1 MKLAQLCLLALWL
14 GHAAGDQ
21 VGGGLQKVLELM
33 ENCRSKG
40 EKQLDEE
47 QHTFMKYRTWKE
59 GRQMELESELQ
70 EARDKVQDLIQEAE
84 DGEAQLEVLTQD
96 IAELNDFMGKA
107 EVEKAEATEV
117 RKAERAEFKELQ
129 EEQRRSADALQN
141 AISRLQQP
149 HPMDAD
155 KADALLQQITQAG
168 ASYQPAL
175 SAYLQMKEGST
186 QGQLRG
192 NPALKLMKDLR
203 EKFRNE
209 RLEADSA
216 EQTKENDYTRLIKN
230 LDRRVERSKKEKE
243 NKEVSQGII
252 STEVAKARSDLAETQ
267 DAMKEAEKLLSD
279 LLTTWKAKSSIF
291 EMNEQVRK
299 EEQEVLTQAIEVVR
313 QSSKALLQETSQ
325 VKTVPVVV
333 SFLQDSQSQTQ
344 RDASDI
350 QGKEESTGSAGA
362 ASAGPLTKVIKMVYA
377 LKTQKQ
383 EELLDMADKK
393 AWCDKENATNW
404 VKLEESSTAVETLSG
419 QQEKNEAKLEDM
431 QEEVKTL
438 GEEQSKLLKHIN
450 SSTQQRADEEADN
463 KAALEEAREGAAAA
477 EQAMEILGRFY
488 NSMPSLL
495 QGAEEQSQ
503 AHSEAPDAEEY
514 KGREGKG
521 IVDVLEVVVSDYHK
535 EEAEAKAAEE
545 ESVREFDKLMM
556 DLKESAAKKKAR
568 QEHLRR
574 KVDELESELATIQD
588 ELASSSEQLKEA
600 TSYDEELRNNCIGK
614 TESREER
621 IARRKEEIAA
631 LKQANEELKE
641 QSGLTPV
648 EEANLEL
655 QR

>member
-1 MKLAQLCLLALWL
+1 
-14 GHAAGDQ
+14 
-21 VGGGLQKVLELM
+21 M
-33 ENCRSKG
+33 E
-40 EKQLDEE
+40 
-47 QHTFMKYRTWKE
+47 
-59 GRQMELESELQ
+59 
-70 EARDKVQDLIQEAE
+70 
-84 DGEAQLEVLTQD
+84 
-96 IAELNDFMGKA
+96 
-107 EVEKAEATEV
+107 
-117 RKAERAEFKELQ
+117 
-129 EEQRRSADALQN
+129 
-141 AISRLQQP
+141 
-149 HPMDAD
+149 
-155 KADALLQQITQAG
+155 
-168 ASYQPAL
+168 
-175 SAYLQMKEGST
+175 
-186 QGQLRG
+186 
-192 NPALKLMKDLR
+192 
-203 EKFRNE
+203 
-209 RLEADSA
+209 
-216 EQTKENDYTRLIKN
+216 
-230 LDRRVERSKKEKE
+230 
-243 NKEVSQGII
+243 
-252 STEVAKARSDLAETQ
+252 
-267 DAMKEAEKLLSD
+267 EAEKLLSD
-279 LLTTWKAKSSIF
+279 LVTTWKAKSSIF
-291 EMNEQVRK
+291 EMNEHVRK
-299 EEQEVLTQAIEVVR
+299 EEQEVLTQAIDVVR

-350 QGKEESTGSAGA
+350 QGKDESTGSAGA

-404 VKLEESSTAVETLSG
+404 VKLEESSTAVKTLSG
-419 QQEKNEAKLEDM
+419 QQDKNQAKLEDM

-438 GEEQSKLLKHIN
+438 GEELSKLSKHIN
-450 SSTQQRADEEADN
+450 GSTVQRTEEEADN

-488 NSMPSLL
+488 QSMPSLL

-514 KGREGKG
+514 KGREGGG
-521 IVDVLEVVVSDYHK
+521 IVDVLEVVVSDYHR

-545 ESVREFDKLMM
+545 ESVREFDKLML
-556 DLKESAAKKKAR
+556 DLKESAAKKKVR

-574 KVDELESELATIQD
+574 KLDEVESELATIQD

-600 TSYDEELRNNCIGK
+600 SSYDEELRNTCIGK